1 MSDAGIEGRPWR
13 FFIQDMI
20 EFGEK
25 VLAYTEGMDQEAFTT
40 DRLTYDATLRNLQL
54 IGEAATHVPDEVRQ
68 DHSEIPWHAIIG
80 IRNRLAHSYLAISD
94 SIIWGVIQ
102 EAVPELLPALRT
114 LLESEGGRDAEG

>member
-1 MSDAGIEGRPWR
+1 MSDAGSEGRLWR

-54 IGEAATHVPDEVRQ
+54 IGEAATHIPDEVRQ
-68 DHSEIPWHAIIG
+68 NHSEIPWHAIIG

-114 LLESEGGRDAEG
+114 LLETEGGRDAEG

>member
-1 MSDAGIEGRPWR
+1 MSDAGSEGRLWR

-54 IGEAATHVPDEVRQ
+54 IGEAATHIPDEVRQ
-68 DHSEIPWHAIIG
+68 NHSEIPWHAVIG

-102 EAVPELLPALRT
+102 EAVPDLLPALRA
-114 LLESEGGRDAEG
+114 LLETGEEKK